1 MTICLHCG
9 GENRHL
15 GWCHQHQP
23 LTPVYTHTRARKTD
37 PTTSHD
43 AGTTVTTTTI
53 NRTQQLII
61 DTLRNEG
68 PCTDEELCQH
78 IAAATAQPVSVSG
91 IRTRRSELVTAGIVV
106 DTDTGRPTRTGRMA
120 IVWGIK

>member
-1 MTICLHCG
+1 MTT
-9 GENRHL
+9 N
-15 GWCHQHQP
+15 
-23 LTPVYTHTRARKTD
+23 
-37 PTTSHD
+37 
-43 AGTTVTTTTI
+43 TI